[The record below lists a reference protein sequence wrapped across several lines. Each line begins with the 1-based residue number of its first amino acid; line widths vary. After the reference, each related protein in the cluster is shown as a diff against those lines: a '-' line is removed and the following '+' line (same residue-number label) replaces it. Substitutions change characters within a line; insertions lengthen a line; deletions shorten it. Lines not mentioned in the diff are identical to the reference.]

1 MSTTPFLSFLPLKK
15 ETVLSLFGSHMCF
28 TFYTFVEL
36 VLSYESR
43 KSDVCSYSS
52 TAVKPDHKCIQCVL
66 VSKMS
71 SWTSCHVWCAERLSY
86 TFQ

>member
-1 MSTTPFLSFLPLKK
+1 MSTARFLSFLPLKK
-15 ETVLSLFGSHMCF
+15 GTVLSHFGSPMGF
-28 TFYTFVEL
+28 TFYTFIEL

-52 TAVKPDHKCIQCVL
+52 TAIKPDYKCIQCML
-66 VSKMS
+66 VSEMS

>member
-1 MSTTPFLSFLPLKK
+1 MSTAPFLSFLPLKRG
-15 ETVLSLFGSHMCF
+15 TVFSLIGSPIYF
-28 TFYTFVEL
+28 AFYTFIEL
-36 VLSYESR
+36 VLSYGSR

-52 TAVKPDHKCIQCVL
+52 TAVKPDYKCIQCML

-71 SWTSCHVWCAERLSY
+71 SWTSCHVWCAERLSH